1 MLKIVLL
8 TVIEQHKFSRNILE
22 SNTYTKP
29 SKDYA
34 KNISNSSKLLYDK
47 ILINESSKV
56 GTSPPFSLS

>member
-1 MLKIVLL
+1 MFLL
-8 TVIEQHKFSRNILE
+8 TVIEQNKFSRNILE
-22 SNTYTKP
+22 SNTYTQ
-29 SKDYA
+29 KDYA